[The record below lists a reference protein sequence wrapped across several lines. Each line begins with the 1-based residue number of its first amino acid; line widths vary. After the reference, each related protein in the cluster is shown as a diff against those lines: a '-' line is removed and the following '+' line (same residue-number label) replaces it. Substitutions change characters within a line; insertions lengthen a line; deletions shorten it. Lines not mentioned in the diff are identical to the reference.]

1 MIETW
6 SRGVAAD
13 YMSEDMIID
22 SIDIVAHHP
31 WQHARTNLII
41 ALLRSMEIHP
51 PADILDVGC
60 GWGITL
66 DALERRGYQP
76 VGLDIS
82 RRILERLDR
91 PGRDLIEADFTQSL
105 PLNARQYTAVI
116 ALDLI
121 EHLDD
126 DHAAVAKLA
135 QLTKTAGVIIIG
147 VPALPDLFSEFD
159 VVQGH
164 RRRYLPHTLRKACSE
179 SNLSVEQIF
188 WWGSWLV
195 PLLRRQR
202 SRSHA
207 RKGMSPSEI
216 YRRYLALPPWPIRL
230 GLRLAF
236 ALDQKR
242 TLRGKAHAGTSLF
255 AVVRRSR

>member
-6 SRGVAAD
+6 STGVAAD
-13 YMSEDMIID
+13 YISEDIIIGSFD
-22 SIDIVAHHP
+22 LVSRHP
-31 WQHARTNLII
+31 WHHAHTKLVL
-41 ALLRSMEIHP
+41 ALLKSMDIHP

-60 GWGITL
+60 GWGVVL
-66 DALERRGYQP
+66 DELERRSYRA

-91 PGRDLIEADFTQSL
+91 SGRDLIEADLTQSL
-105 PLNARQYTAVI
+105 PPNVKQYSAVI

-126 DHAAVAKLA
+126 DRAAVWKLA
-135 QLTKTAGVIIIG
+135 QLTKPGGVIIIS

-164 RRRYLPHTLRKACSE
+164 RRRYLPGTLREACSD
-179 SNLSVEQIF
+179 SNLVLEQIF

-195 PLLRRQR
+195 PLLRRRR
-202 SRSHA
+202 SRS
-207 RKGMSPSEI
+207 RSCNGMSPSEI
-216 YRRYLALPPWPIRL
+216 YRRYLALPSWPIAL
-230 GLRLAF
+230 ALRLAF

-242 TLRGKAHAGTSLF
+242 TLCGKAHIGTSLF
-255 AVVRRSR
+255 AVVRRLR